1 MVLKTNIRKLNNM
14 DISQYILGYIKD
26 FTSVIPYDD
35 FSRICSFVN
44 QTFKLSTEKA
54 SEAVIKEAEKLNLTV
69 GSQEYATDRKWDGQ
83 AKVIPF
89 GLGYRNLYNP
99 LSAKD
104 FKEGDRIELM
114 YENGDLL
121 GSGMITKKHN
131 DHTFDVKDF
140 AGEVHSKV
148 PMNRVRIPLAK
159 GRDVAPPQSRRNG
172 DPLGYMDSPRD
183 VGDNTVTREFPGEF
197 FLPKGQEGQ
206 SVVNP
211 PDLFY
216 SSLIKDV
223 QEKYGKD
230 VSEKFQRYLEGKITE
245 DIEVTSIFNKYGLKK
260 VA

>member
-1 MVLKTNIRKLNNM
+1 M

-35 FSRICSFVN
+35 FSRICSFIN
-44 QTFKLSTEKA
+44 QTYKMSNEQA
-54 SEAVIKEAEKLNLTV
+54 SEAVLKEAEKLNLTV
-69 GSQEYATDRKWDGQ
+69 GSQEFATDHKWDGQ

-99 LSAKD
+99 LSSKD
-104 FKEGDRIELM
+104 FKEGDTIELL
-114 YENGDLL
+114 YESGDLL
-121 GSGMITKKHN
+121 GPGLIVKKYDN
-131 DHTFDVKDF
+131 ETFNVKDF
-140 AGEVHSKV
+140 TGMIYDKV
-148 PMNRVRIPLAK
+148 PASRIRVPIAK
-159 GRDVAPPQSRRNG
+159 GRSIAPPQYRRVG

-183 VGDNTVTREFPGEF
+183 VGDNTVTREYPGAF
-197 FLPKGQEGQ
+197 FIPKGEEGKY
-206 SVVNP
+206 VVNP

-230 VSEKFQRYLEGKITE
+230 ASEKFQRYLEGKIAEDTE
-245 DIEVTSIFNKYGLKK
+245 VISIFNKYGLKK